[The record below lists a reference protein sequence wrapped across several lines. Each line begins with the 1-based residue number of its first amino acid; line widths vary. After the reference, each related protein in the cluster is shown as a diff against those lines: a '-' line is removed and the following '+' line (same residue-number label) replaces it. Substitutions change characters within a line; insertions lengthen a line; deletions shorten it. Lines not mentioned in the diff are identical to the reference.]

1 MNNTSKTT
9 LPPTTN
15 NRTFYIHASVF
26 HHDMVF
32 LFLLHQLLP
41 FLFLFVQLVQTSL
54 VTPSLIKKKNKEQRN
69 QQQQKNSISFHPTT
83 CTTTHLSSH
92 LASLR
97 VQSFAKLFSCLI
109 RFDGESNCFARA
121 PPWLILKV
129 HFNLVLA
136 DGSDV
141 VVMLVVV
148 GSVEWEF

>member
-1 MNNTSKTT
+1 
-9 LPPTTN
+9 
-15 NRTFYIHASVF
+15 
-26 HHDMVF
+26 
-32 LFLLHQLLP
+32 
-41 FLFLFVQLVQTSL
+41 
-54 VTPSLIKKKNKEQRN
+54 
-69 QQQQKNSISFHPTT
+69 
-83 CTTTHLSSH
+83 
-92 LASLR
+92 

-141 VVMLVVV
+141 VVVVLVVAV

>member
-1 MNNTSKTT
+1 VEERKKTKNTETHI
-9 LPPTTN
+9 N
-15 NRTFYIHASVF
+15 
-26 HHDMVF
+26 
-32 LFLLHQLLP
+32 
-41 FLFLFVQLVQTSL
+41 
-54 VTPSLIKKKNKEQRN
+54 KKNR
-69 QQQQKNSISFHPTT
+69 ISFHPTT

-97 VQSFAKLFSCLI
+97 VQSLAKLFSCLM

-148 GSVEWEF
+148 VVVGSVEWEF

>member
-1 MNNTSKTT
+1 MTLVFIPLPAPQHT
-9 LPPTTN
+9 LP
-15 NRTFYIHASVF
+15 
-26 HHDMVF
+26 
-32 LFLLHQLLP
+32 
-41 FLFLFVQLVQTSL
+41 
-54 VTPSLIKKKNKEQRN
+54 
-69 QQQQKNSISFHPTT
+69 
-83 CTTTHLSSH
+83 SSH

-141 VVMLVVV
+141 VVVLVAV

>member
-1 MNNTSKTT
+1 
-9 LPPTTN
+9 
-15 NRTFYIHASVF
+15 
-26 HHDMVF
+26 
-32 LFLLHQLLP
+32 
-41 FLFLFVQLVQTSL
+41 
-54 VTPSLIKKKNKEQRN
+54 LIKKEKKQRTKKSTSTKTN
-69 QQQQKNSISFHPTT
+69 DISFHPTT

-141 VVMLVVV
+141 VAMLVVVVVV